1 MALPPQPHHSCCGY
15 DDDDDDNDELEEKTA
30 THTAATF
37 IKLTYVHKTE
47 AGMQQ
52 TPGLSMPRASL
63 TREGGCCILY
73 VFCTYSAGLGILS
86 GLSCSLSMQ
95 WSKKKNRTV
104 C

>member
-47 AGMQQ
+47 AGM
-52 TPGLSMPRASL
+52 
-63 TREGGCCILY
+63 
-73 VFCTYSAGLGILS
+73 
-86 GLSCSLSMQ
+86 
-95 WSKKKNRTV
+95 
-104 C
+104 